1 LNDVPTSLS
10 LADLNG
16 GRIGAVRYNSAAP
29 LRRTTEKPAIPLSD
43 EVTSASFLIALRGT
57 RVEVRNGAA
66 TAAGKVFSVETIE
79 KETASGG
86 TKFI

>member
-29 LRRTTEKPAIPLSD
+29 LGEQLKNLQFR
-43 EVTSASFLIALRGT
+43 
-57 RVEVRNGAA
+57 
-66 TAAGKVFSVETIE
+66 
-79 KETASGG
+79 
-86 TKFI
+86 